1 MKNILAPVVILTASC
16 LVNVHANDNKP
27 IRIIVPYTAGTI
39 TDNLARNFARSLG
52 NSSGQPVMVENIAGA
67 DGVVG
72 VQAFLRAEPHEKV
85 VLFTGNSVT
94 VVNPLT
100 KKSISYNPQK
110 DFEAVCGIA
119 KIDNILNV
127 GPSVKSETLADF
139 IKDAKANPGKY
150 TYGYSSATIRV
161 ASELFAQTAGIKLSP
176 VPYKSTVTALTEV
189 SSGQVDMFF
198 TDQSSAGAF
207 YLPGKIRPMLI
218 SGDKRLASLPSVPSA
233 SEVGLAAYSIV
244 PWYATYV
251 PAKMNPSLKASLMEE
266 LKKASKSE
274 ETKKSL
280 EAVKVQSFP
289 VCGADL
295 QAYLQADIALIK
307 GIVEKAQIEK
317 N

>member
-1 MKNILAPVVILTASC
+1 MKNVLASFLILAASSFI
-16 LVNVHANDNKP
+16 NAYANDNRP
-27 IRIIVPYTAGTI
+27 IRIIVPFTAGTI
-39 TDNLARNFARSLG
+39 TDNLARNFAKSLG
-52 NSSGQPVMVENIAGA
+52 NSSGQPVMVENIVGA

-72 VQAFLRAEPHEKV
+72 VQAFLRADPNEKV

-110 DFEAVCGIA
+110 DFEAVCSIA

-189 SSGQVDMFF
+189 ASGQVDMFF

-207 YLPGKIRPMLI
+207 YMPGKIRPMLV
-218 SGDKRLASLPSVPSA
+218 SGDKRLASLPMVPSA
-233 SEVGLAAYSIV
+233 SDVGLAAYSIV
-244 PWYATYV
+244 PWYATFV
-251 PAKMNPSLKASLMEE
+251 PTKMNASLKASLMDE
-266 LKKASKSE
+266 LKKASRSE
-274 ETKKSL
+274 ETRKAL
-280 EAVKVQSFP
+280 EAVKVQSFSL
-289 VCGADL
+289 CGTDL
-295 QAYLQADIALIK
+295 QAYLQADISLIK
-307 GIVEKAQIEK
+307 SIVEKAQIEK